1 MIVFFIGILLSSM
14 SYKNSYLQ
22 LVKIIFIYLLFYC
35 LYYSIMSCNC
45 LQNNVLLPLPL
56 PPMIISNIYIYKNYF
71 KQKQTKKNLY
81 FFSYKNMTEKSQDPV
96 YQQHA
101 EMKQLSK
108 LNMHKRTY
116 IKNIMTTIGKLR
128 QIDDI
133 DKYK

>member
-1 MIVFFIGILLSSM
+1 
-14 SYKNSYLQ
+14 
-22 LVKIIFIYLLFYC
+22 
-35 LYYSIMSCNC
+35 
-45 LQNNVLLPLPL
+45 
-56 PPMIISNIYIYKNYF
+56 MIISNIYIYKNYF
-71 KQKQTKKNLY
+71 HKNRQKKNLY
-81 FFSYKNMTEKSQDPV
+81 FFYIKNMAENAQDPV

>member
-1 MIVFFIGILLSSM
+1 MA
-14 SYKNSYLQ
+14 
-22 LVKIIFIYLLFYC
+22 
-35 LYYSIMSCNC
+35 
-45 LQNNVLLPLPL
+45 
-56 PPMIISNIYIYKNYF
+56 
-71 KQKQTKKNLY
+71 
-81 FFSYKNMTEKSQDPV
+81 EKAQDPV

-133 DKYK
+133 DKYKQVIDILTSILSDYND

>member
-1 MIVFFIGILLSSM
+1 MAE
-14 SYKNSYLQ
+14 NAH
-22 LVKIIFIYLLFYC
+22 
-35 LYYSIMSCNC
+35 
-45 LQNNVLLPLPL
+45 
-56 PPMIISNIYIYKNYF
+56 
-71 KQKQTKKNLY
+71 
-81 FFSYKNMTEKSQDPV
+81 DPV

-133 DKYK
+133 DKYKQVIEILTGILSDYND